1 MEKNWN
7 APDHYTKPEID
18 EACKKLVENRVKVQ
32 LTSIELI
39 RMLQSDDECR
49 HYEKFYAT
57 ILEAILN
64 EEEVGYPEKE
74 QFLILHKSLI
84 QVYNENQKLLKQ

>member
-1 MEKNWN
+1 MQKNWN
-7 APDHYTKPEID
+7 LPEHYTKPAID
-18 EACKKLVENRVKVQ
+18 EACMKLVENRTKTQ

-39 RMLQSDDECR
+39 RMLRSDEECKQ
-49 HYEKFYAT
+49 YERFYAT

-84 QVYNENQKLLKQ
+84 EVYKETQV

>member
-7 APDHYTKPEID
+7 TPDHYTKPAID
-18 EACKKLVENRVKVQ
+18 EACMKLVENRVKTQ

-39 RMLQSDDECR
+39 KMLRSDEECKQ
-49 HYEKFYAT
+49 YETFYAT

-74 QFLILHKSLI
+74 QFLILHKSFLE
-84 QVYNENQKLLKQ
+84 VYRQEQA

>member
-7 APDHYTKPEID
+7 TTEHYTKPAID
-18 EACKKLVENRVKVQ
+18 EACMKLVENRVKTQ

-39 RMLQSDDECR
+39 RMMQSDEECKQYR
-49 HYEKFYAT
+49 KFYAT

-64 EEEVGYPEKE
+64 EDEVSYPEKE
-74 QFLILHKSLI
+74 QFLILHKSLLE
-84 QVYNENQKLLKQ
+84 VYRESQT

>member
-7 APDHYTKPEID
+7 TPDHYTKPAID
-18 EACKKLVENRVKVQ
+18 EACKKLVENRIKTQ
-32 LTSIELI
+32 LTSIEII
-39 RMLQSDDECR
+39 RMLKSDEECR
-49 HYEKFYAT
+49 QYETFYAT

-74 QFLILHKSLI
+74 QFLILHKSLLE
-84 QVYNENQKLLKQ
+84 VYKETQA

>member
-7 APDHYTKPEID
+7 TPDHYTKPAID
-18 EACKKLVENRVKVQ
+18 EACEKLVENRVKTQ

-39 RMLQSDDECR
+39 RMLKSDEECR
-49 HYEKFYAT
+49 KYETFYAT

-64 EEEVGYPEKE
+64 EEKVGYPEKE
-74 QFLILHKSLI
+74 QFLILHKSLLE
-84 QVYNENQKLLKQ
+84 VYRESQT

>member
-7 APDHYTKPEID
+7 TTSHYTKSAID
-18 EACKKLVENRVKVQ
+18 EACKKLVNNRLKVQ

-39 RMLQSDDECR
+39 RMLKSDEECR
-49 HYEKFYAT
+49 QYETFYAT

-64 EEEVGYPEKE
+64 EEEVSYPEKE
-74 QFLILHKSLI
+74 QFLILHKSLLE
-84 QVYNENQKLLKQ
+84 VYKEVQT

>member
-7 APDHYTKPEID
+7 TPDHYTKPAID
-18 EACKKLVENRVKVQ
+18 EACRKLVENRLKTQ

-39 RMLQSDDECR
+39 KMMQSDKECR
-49 HYEKFYAT
+49 QYEKFYAT

-74 QFLILHKSLI
+74 QFLILHKSLVE
-84 QVYNENQKLLKQ
+84 VYKETQT

>member
-1 MEKNWN
+1 MEKIWN
-7 APDHYTKPEID
+7 TTSHYTKQAID
-18 EACKKLVENRVKVQ
+18 EACEKLIKNRVKTQ

-39 RMLQSDDECR
+39 RMMQSDEECKQ
-49 HYEKFYAT
+49 YEKFYAT

-74 QFLILHKSLI
+74 EFLILHKSLVD
-84 QVYNENQKLLKQ
+84 VYKETQN

>member
-7 APDHYTKPEID
+7 IPNHYTKPAID
-18 EACKKLVENRVKVQ
+18 EACMKLVENRLKVQ

-39 RMLQSDDECR
+39 IMLKSDEECR
-49 HYEKFYAT
+49 QYETFYAT

-64 EEEVGYPEKE
+64 EEEVSYPEKE
-74 QFLILHKSLI
+74 QFLILHKSLLEVYRKE
-84 QVYNENQKLLKQ
+84 QV

>member
-7 APDHYTKPEID
+7 LPDHYTKPSID
-18 EACKKLVENRVKVQ
+18 EACIKLVENRAKTQ

-39 RMLQSDDECR
+39 RMLRSDEECKQ
-49 HYEKFYAT
+49 YETFYAT

-74 QFLILHKSLI
+74 QFLILHKSLLEVYKET
-84 QVYNENQKLLKQ
+84 QV